1 MKESLF
7 VVVELNNGERESFT
21 VPLKGKNAVVEK
33 LRFQEFFQSNYI
45 IFSTDDDVMLFP
57 VSSVVSVRM
66 SIFDQTGWKQD
77 IEPYLPVSTFKNAAR
92 M

>member
-21 VPLKGKNAVVEK
+21 IPLNEKSAMVEK
-33 LRFQEFFQSNYI
+33 LRFKEFFQSNYI
-45 IFSTDDDVMLFP
+45 IFSTPDDVMLFP
-57 VSSVVSVRM
+57 INSVISVKM
-66 SIFDQTGWKQD
+66 SIFDQTGWKRD
-77 IEPYLPVSTFKNAAR
+77 MEPYLPISTFRNANR